1 MEEFKVSG
9 SGTVPSG
16 EYGKIKMSGSGK
28 LNGLIVCEELSCA
41 GSVSGEAEIRC
52 SGAVTVS
59 GSGHITGNIQA
70 EKISVSGSFS
80 AGKCQV
86 KEEARVAGSARFD
99 EDFKCRQGKISGSLH
114 VKGGMEAEELVIKG
128 RLNCEGLIN
137 AEKLDV
143 EFESGFSAESIGG
156 GTIMIYPR
164 SRVKTKLKRL
174 PLLSSILGA
183 AGANSAVVSGAIE
196 GDTVALEGVK
206 AENVTGRVVAIGAG
220 CQIGFVQYS
229 ESIEISPDA
238 KVDKYEKVG

>member
-9 SGTVPSG
+9 SGTVPAG
-16 EYGKIKMSGSGK
+16 EYGKIKVSGSGK
-28 LNGLIVCEELSCA
+28 LNGLIVCEALSCS
-41 GSVSGEAEIRC
+41 GSVGGEAEIRC
-52 SGAVTVS
+52 SGEMSVA
-59 GSGHITGNIQA
+59 GSGRIEGDIRA
-70 EKISVSGSFS
+70 EKLSVSGSLS

-86 KEEARVAGSARFD
+86 KEEARVAGSARFGG
-99 EDFKCRQGKISGSLH
+99 DFKCRQGKIAGSIH
-114 VKGGMEAEELVIKG
+114 VQGGMEAEELVIKG
-128 RLNCEGLIN
+128 RLKCEGLIN

-143 EFESGFSAESIGG
+143 EVEDGFSAESVGG

-164 SRVKTKLKRL
+164 YRGKTKLKRL
-174 PLLSSILGA
+174 PLLSSMLGS
-183 AGANSAVVSGAIE
+183 AGSNSAVVSGAIE

-206 AENVTGRVVAIGAG
+206 AESVTGRVVAIGAG